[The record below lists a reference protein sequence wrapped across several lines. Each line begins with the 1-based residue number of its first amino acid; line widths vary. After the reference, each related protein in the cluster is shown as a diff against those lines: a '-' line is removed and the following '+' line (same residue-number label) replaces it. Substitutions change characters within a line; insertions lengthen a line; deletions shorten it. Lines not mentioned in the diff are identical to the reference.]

1 MARMNGKSV
10 LLSMAALVVL
20 TSSAQAEL
28 DDRPLI
34 DLTYPFDEHTIY
46 WPHNKP
52 FAWEQ
57 TSWGPSSGGYWYAS
71 GQFCTAEHGGTHLDA
86 PIHFA
91 KDGLT
96 LDEIPLQKLIGP
108 AVVIDVSEA
117 AKQDRDYR
125 MTVADIQVWEKAY
138 GRIPDGAIVLMRTGW
153 GQFWPDRKSYL
164 GSQTPDDAATLH
176 FPGFSKE
183 AAVYLTSGRRID
195 GIGIDT
201 ASMDH
206 GPSRD
211 FIVHQIVNGAN
222 VYGLENLANLDQLPP
237 KGATLIV
244 LPMKIKGGSGGPV
257 RVIAL
262 LPQAIRR

>member
-1 MARMNGKSV
+1 MARTVGQFV
-10 LLSMAALVVL
+10 LLGMAAMVVL
-20 TSSAQAEL
+20 AGAARAEL
-28 DDRPLI
+28 DGRTLL

-46 WPHNKP
+46 WPHNTP

-57 TSWGPSSGGYWYAS
+57 TSWGPSPEGYWYAS

-91 KDGLT
+91 KEGMA
-96 LDEIPLQKLIGP
+96 LDAIPLQKLIGP
-108 AVVIDVSEA
+108 AIVIDVSEA
-117 AKQDRDYR
+117 ARQDRDYR
-125 MTVADIQVWEKAY
+125 MTVADIQAWEEAHGK
-138 GRIPDGAIVLMRTGW
+138 IPDGAIVLMRTGW
-153 GQFWPDRKSYL
+153 GRFWPDRAAYL
-164 GSQTPDDAATLH
+164 GSKTPDDAATLH

-183 AAVYLTSGRRID
+183 AAAYLTGEHRID

-222 VYGLENLANLDQLPP
+222 VYGLENLANLELLPP
-237 KGATLIV
+237 KGATLIL

-262 LPQAIRR
+262 LPQ

>member
-1 MARMNGKSV
+1 MARTIGRFA
-10 LLSMAALVVL
+10 LLSMALVVFI
-20 TSSAQAEL
+20 SSARAEL
-28 DDRPLI
+28 DDRTLI
-34 DLTYPFDEHTIY
+34 DLTYPFDEQTIY

-52 FAWEQ
+52 FAREQ
-57 TSWGPSSGGYWYAS
+57 TSWGPSTGGYWYAS

-91 KDGLT
+91 KEGMT
-96 LDEIPLQKLIGP
+96 LDAIPLHKLIGP
-108 AVVIDVSEA
+108 AVVIDVAEA
-117 AKQDRDYR
+117 ARQDRDYR
-125 MTVADIQVWEKAY
+125 LTIADIQAWEEAHGK
-138 GRIPDGAIVLMRTGW
+138 IPDGAIVLMRSGW
-153 GQFWPDRKSYL
+153 GSFWPDRAAYL
-164 GSQTPDDAATLH
+164 GSNTPDDAATLH

-183 AAVYLTSGRRID
+183 AAEFLTRERRID

-211 FIVHQIVNGAN
+211 FIVHQIINGADL
-222 VYGLENLANLDQLPP
+222 YGLENLANLELLPP
-237 KGATLIV
+237 KGATLIL

-262 LPQAIRR
+262 LQQ

>member
-1 MARMNGKSV
+1 MARTIDRSV
-10 LLSMAALVVL
+10 LVSLALMVVL
-20 TSSAQAEL
+20 ASSALAEL
-28 DDRPLI
+28 DERTLI

-57 TSWGPSSGGYWYAS
+57 TSWGSSPGGYWYAS
-71 GQFCTAEHGGTHLDA
+71 AQFCTAEHGGTHLDA

-91 KDGLT
+91 KEGMT
-96 LDEIPLQKLIGP
+96 LDAIPLQNLIGP

-117 AKQDRDYR
+117 ARQDRDYR
-125 MTVADIQVWEKAY
+125 MTIDDIRTWEQAH

-153 GQFWPDRKSYL
+153 GRFWPDRSAYL
-164 GSQTPDDAATLH
+164 GSMTPDDAATLH

-183 AAVYLTSGRRID
+183 AAAYLTTERRID

-201 ASMDH
+201 ASIDH
-206 GPSRD
+206 GPSGD
-211 FIVHQIVNGAN
+211 FIVHQVVNGAN
-222 VYGLENLANLDQLPP
+222 LYGLENLANLERLPP
-237 KGATLIV
+237 KGATLIL

-262 LPQAIRR
+262 LPK

>member
-1 MARMNGKSV
+1 MARMSGKSV
-10 LLSMAALVVL
+10 LLSMAALVVFA
-20 TSSAQAEL
+20 SSARAEL
-28 DDRPLI
+28 EDRTLI
-34 DLTYPFDEHTIY
+34 DLTYPFDEQTIY

-57 TSWGPSSGGYWYAS
+57 TSWGPSPGGYWYAS

-91 KDGLT
+91 EAGMT
-96 LDEIPLQKLIGP
+96 LDAIPLQKLIGP

-117 AKQDRDYR
+117 ARQDRDYR
-125 MTVADIQVWEKAY
+125 MTVADIEAWEETHGK
-138 GRIPDGAIVLMRTGW
+138 IPDGAIVLMKTGW
-153 GQFWPDRKSYL
+153 GRFWPDRAAYL
-164 GSQTPDDAATLH
+164 GSKTPDDAATLH

-183 AAVYLTSGRRID
+183 AAAYLTRERRID

-222 VYGLENLANLDQLPP
+222 VYDLENLANLELLPP
-237 KGATLIV
+237 KGATVIL

-262 LPQAIRR
+262 LPK